1 MQNILVLIQYVLC
14 FKLAQ
19 QGMTTIDVSDR
30 FLSHKNNTVRKFL
43 VHILIITQSNATAPA
58 IHQTVLPKRTDQH
71 SWSVLSPCSPE
82 SEAALYPQELL
93 GCCQV
98 KKEVLCRRREIML
111 L

>member
-1 MQNILVLIQYVLC
+1 MQNILVLIHYVLC

-19 QGMTTIDVSDR
+19 QGMTIDASDR

-43 VHILIITQSNATAPA
+43 VHSLIITQSNATAPA
-58 IHQTVLPKRTDQH
+58 IHQTVLIPKRTDQH
-71 SWSVLSPCSPE
+71 SRSMLSPCSPE